1 MIDIYGTTDCNYCK
15 LAQKLCVE
23 KGQDYIYHQ
32 IDQYIDQYE
41 TLVERIGN
49 FKTVPQI
56 MVDGI
61 HIGGYEELREVL
73 CN

>member
-1 MIDIYGTTDCNYCK
+1 MIDIYGTTDCNFCK
-15 LAQKLCVE
+15 LAQQLCVQ
-23 KGQDYIYHQ
+23 KNKDYTYHQ

-56 MVDGI
+56 MIDGT